1 MLDIQGDIAKQK
13 QFIRSI
19 ILADKSKLSWV
30 DSVHTV
36 KCFMAPSLDQFGN
49 PDMIMEAVTT
59 DGEKYVL
66 FIVTTTATYQNS
78 ALIMN
83 QLEEKD
89 NLSDTDILYSKL
101 GKLVS
106 EGKINEAENL
116 LFDEIDKS
124 NIEYLRVGIDFY
136 TNLNRLEDKVLEAHN
151 YSREEIEQGLHDLS
165 SEYGINLS

>member
-1 MLDIQGDIAKQK
+1 MLKQDYLLR
-13 QFIRSI
+13 QVES
-19 ILADKSKLSWV
+19 LAMSLSKLFFN
-30 DSVHTV
+30 
-36 KCFMAPSLDQFGN
+36 K
-49 PDMIMEAVTT
+49 DMVQY
-59 DGEKYVL
+59 K
-66 FIVTTTATYQNS
+66 
-78 ALIMN
+78 
-83 QLEEKD
+83 LEEKD

-136 TNLNRLEDKVLEAHN
+136 TILEAHN